1 VEDDHGEPEIAFFEL
16 SREALPG
23 ALGICLYT
31 SLDGELQR
39 RHLQDEQV
47 LIVPISLEDLLE
59 AITSG
64 VPSSVYLDGE
74 RIAGSVFKAMLE
86 IDLGIPIHQPRLIR
100 LEEPDLH

>member
-1 VEDDHGEPEIAFFEL
+1 MEDDHGEPEIAFFEL

-47 LIVPISLEDLLE
+47 LIVPISHEDLLE